1 MLSFDSIVSREW
13 LQGRYH
19 LLEIAAMLD
28 RMDMAAKREGINAEK
43 DQRVEQLRKAL
54 DLISHT
60 QDGSRAER
68 ILMMLCDADHQ
79 GGGK

>member
-1 MLSFDSIVSREW
+1 MLNFDSIVTREW

-28 RMDMAAKREGINAEK
+28 RMDQAAKREGLCAEK
-43 DQRVEQLRKAL
+43 DQRVEQLRNAL
-54 DLISHT
+54 NIIAQT

-68 ILMMLCDADHQ
+68 ILMMFCDADQ
-79 GGGK
+79 PSGRK